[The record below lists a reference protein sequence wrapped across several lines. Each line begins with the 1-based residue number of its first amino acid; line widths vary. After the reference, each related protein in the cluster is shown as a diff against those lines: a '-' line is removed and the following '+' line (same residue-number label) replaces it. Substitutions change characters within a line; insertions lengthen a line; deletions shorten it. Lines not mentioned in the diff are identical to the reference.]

1 MPALIVVDSVGE
13 WPFQIPGVDVVD
25 SWTYL
30 TRTDYGALRAAK
42 VYNLCRSY
50 KYQTAGYY
58 VTLLATARG
67 HRPCPGI
74 TTIQDMKSQTIVRFV
89 SDDLDELVQKTLA
102 PIQSSQFTLSVYFG
116 RNLARRYDRLSV
128 HLFNLFQAPLLRG
141 HFERQNGRWQLRA
154 ISPIPLGDIPSAHHA
169 FALAAA
175 SEYFAGKRGSV
186 RKRVS
191 RKYDLAILC
200 NSDDSLAPS
209 NAKAIGHFV
218 KAAEAMGLA
227 TELIT
232 RDDYGRLAEYDAL
245 FIRETTQVNHHTYRF
260 ARRAAAE
267 GLVVIDDAESIL
279 KCANKVYLAELLAR
293 NKVPM
298 PRTQIVHR
306 RNVGQIGAA
315 LGFPVVLK
323 QPDAA
328 FSQGVV
334 KCDDEASLVDQ
345 AAGFL
350 DRSELLI
357 AQEFLP
363 TTFDWRI
370 GVCDGQ
376 PLYACKYHM
385 AQGHWQ
391 IVKHEGHGKRSFGRC
406 ETIPVEIAP
415 RHVVRA
421 ALKAARLVGQGLYGV
436 DVKQTNGRAFVI
448 EVNDN
453 PNIDAGVEDK
463 VLKFE
468 LYRRIMDHFLRR
480 IERKKAGLEAT

>member
-1 MPALIVVDSVGE
+1 MTALIVVDSIGE
-13 WPFQIPGVDVVD
+13 WPFQIPGVDVID
-25 SWTYL
+25 AWSYL
-30 TRTDYGALRAAK
+30 TQPEYGALRSAK

-50 KYQTAGYY
+50 RYQTAGYY
-58 VTLLATARG
+58 VTLLAAARG

-116 RNLARRYDRLSV
+116 RNMARRYDRLSV
-128 HLFNLFQAPLLRG
+128 SLFNLFQAPLLRG
-141 HFERQNGRWQLRA
+141 HFERQADRWQLRS
-154 ISPIPLGDIPSAHHA
+154 ISPIPLGEIPTAHHA

-175 SEYFAGKRGSV
+175 TEYFAGKRGSV

-200 NSDDSLAPS
+200 NSDEGLAPS
-209 NAKAIGHFV
+209 NAKAIAQFV
-218 KAAEAMGLA
+218 KAAESMGLA
-227 TELIT
+227 TELVT
-232 RDDYGRLAEYDAL
+232 RDDYARIAEFDAL

-293 NKVPM
+293 NRVPM
-298 PRTQIVHR
+298 PRTMIVHR
-306 RNVGQIGAA
+306 RNVAQIGGQ

-328 FSQGVV
+328 FSVGVV
-334 KCDDEASLVDQ
+334 KCDDEAALAAQVDR
-345 AAGFL
+345 FL
-350 DRSELLI
+350 DKSELLI

-370 GVCDGQ
+370 GVCNGL
-376 PLYACKYHM
+376 PLFACKYHM

-391 IVKHEGHGKRSFGRC
+391 IVKHEGPGQRRFGRC

-436 DVKQTNGRAFVI
+436 DVKQTNGRSFVI

-468 LYRRIMDHFLRR
+468 LYRRIMDHFLRS
-480 IERKKAGLEAT
+480 IERQKAGLDAV